1 MGTVNQAS
9 RFLMQAS
16 LGANREAI
24 EQLTAMGPQAWL
36 DWQLNAKAPKAGKF
50 QRNTNKIWRYFRQ
63 QLLKTHGKSA
73 INGDGNNPA
82 LPYKWYFHMA
92 WWQDTLGEQEHLLRQ
107 RVAQALSEL
116 LVISDNSSLELDAVG
131 MGSFY
136 DLLYDNAFG
145 SYADLLYDVSMHPCM
160 GVYLSHMNNQKAVP
174 AKNIHPDENYA
185 REIMQLFSIG
195 LFMLNPDGTLKLD
208 ENGESIPSY
217 HNRDIRE
224 LARVFTGLTADSYR
238 YEWDTSFWSR
248 KNFNGYTVGFDD
260 GVESAYKTVPFVNMR
275 KPMIGHE
282 TYHDR
287 GPKELL
293 NGFIKLPGKQ
303 SVSDEI
309 RQTVDRLVAHPNT
322 APFVAKHLIK
332 QMVTSNPSKE
342 YVAAVA
348 EKFGPRGDLAAT
360 VQEVLS
366 FPLHNPVN
374 DTEYPAQRE
383 EGGRKLQS
391 QKLKSPL
398 LRLTQI
404 LRGFN
409 ASNRS
414 GYTWLIGDDIQESI
428 QQHPVSAPTVFN
440 FYKPDFVPQ
449 GLLKEISEQA
459 PEFEIHTSATSIA
472 YVNLMYYWF
481 FGEYLPAVSTRIN
494 ESDGVNNVP
503 EFNTDVLN
511 ADPKNKLRLD
521 FSEEIRLARDP
532 KNHSALIDQM
542 SVLLLGK
549 TRADIKPAILRS
561 FRNYRNNPKWVVQ
574 TIAFML
580 TISPEFTVQEV

>member
-16 LGANREAI
+16 LGANRSTI
-24 EQLTAMGPQAWL
+24 EQLAEMGPEAWL
-36 DWQLNAKAPKAGKF
+36 QWQLNAKAPKAGKF
-50 QRNTNKIWRYFRQ
+50 QRSTNQIWQYFRRE
-63 QLLKTHGKSA
+63 LLNAHGKSA
-73 INGDGNNPA
+73 IDGDGNNPA

-92 WWQDTLGEQEHLLRQ
+92 WWQDALGEQEHLLRQ

-131 MGSFY
+131 MASFY

-145 SYADLLYDVSMHPCM
+145 SYADLLYHVSMHPCM

-195 LFMLNPDGTLKLD
+195 LFMLNPDGSLQLD
-208 ENGESIPSY
+208 EQGNSIPSY

-238 YEWDTSFWSR
+238 YEWNNSFWSSIY
-248 KNFNGYTVGFDD
+248 NDQPVSFND
-260 GVESAYKTVPFVNMR
+260 GVESSYKTVPFVNMR
-275 KPMIGHE
+275 KPMVGHE
-282 TYHDR
+282 SHHDR
-287 GPKELL
+287 GRKELL
-293 NGFIKLPGKQ
+293 DGFIQLPGGQ
-303 SVSDEI
+303 SVSEEV
-309 RQTVDRLVAHPNT
+309 RQVVDRLVAHPNT
-322 APFVAKHLIK
+322 APFVAKHLIQ
-332 QMVTSNPSKE
+332 QMVTSNPSGE
-342 YVAAVA
+342 YIAAVA
-348 EKFGPRGDLAAT
+348 EKFGARGDLAAT
-360 VQEVLS
+360 IQEVLTY
-366 FPLHNPVN
+366 PLHHPVN

-383 EGGRKLQS
+383 EDGRKLQS

-404 LRGFN
+404 LRAFN
-409 ASNRS
+409 AKNRS
-414 GYTWLIGDDIQESI
+414 GYMWLIGDDIQEVV

-449 GLLKEISEQA
+449 GMLKEIGEVA

-481 FGEYLPAVSTRIN
+481 FGQYLPGVSTEIN
-494 ESDGVNNVP
+494 QTDSIQNAPELNPDYLNNVQQ
-503 EFNTDVLN
+503 
-511 ADPKNKLRLD
+511 NKLRLD
-521 FSEEIRLARDP
+521 FSEEIQIAQNPARHDE
-532 KNHSALIDQM
+532 LIDRM
-542 SVLLLGK
+542 SQLLLG
-549 TRADIKPAILRS
+549 RSQPEIKPAIRKAFQS
-561 FRNYRNNPKWVVQ
+561 YRFNPEWVVQ

-580 TISPEFTVQEV
+580 TISPEFTVLEV